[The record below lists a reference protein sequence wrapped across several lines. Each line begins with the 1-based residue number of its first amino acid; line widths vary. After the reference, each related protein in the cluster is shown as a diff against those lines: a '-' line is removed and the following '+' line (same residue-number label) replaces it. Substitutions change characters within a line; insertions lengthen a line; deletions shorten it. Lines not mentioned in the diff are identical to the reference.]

1 MGSAIAHYGNDM
13 HIDLDPT
20 GLTASS
26 IAPNGIQVGPRQ
38 HKKFKCLLDIS
49 SAKILDFDIFMPQG
63 TAKCGS
69 LSIQFVRG
77 FKIIFICIGSR
88 QEYSIN

>member
-13 HIDLDPT
+13 HIDMGST
-20 GLTASS
+20 GLTTSS

-38 HKKFKCLLDIS
+38 HKKFKCLLGIS
-49 SAKILDFDIFMPQG
+49 ATKILEFDLFVPQG